1 MMTERHNAK
10 DIRSNAVKG
19 QRGGQ
24 PEPLSGS
31 KKVKKANHVNQT
43 NGEG

>member
-1 MMTERHNAK
+1 MTERHNAK
-10 DIRSNAVKG
+10 DIRSNAGKAKN
-19 QRGGQ
+19 GGQ

-31 KKVKKANHVNQT
+31 KKVKKANHVSQT

>member
-1 MMTERHNAK
+1 MTEHHTAK
-10 DIRSNAVKG
+10 SSRRNQPKQAKS
-19 QRGGQ
+19 GQ

-31 KKVKKANHVNQT
+31 HKTKKANHVSQT